1 MTQGQDDCNPE
12 SILPTVHAQVL
23 QDGRVDGQR
32 GDGHRQG
39 LRQQGLHLRGVQEGE
54 GQLPV
59 PLQESGARGDKEVI
73 FF

>member
-59 PLQESGARGDKEVI
+59 TLQES
-73 FF
+73 